1 LALVIAQSTQI
12 WTAIIQPL
20 DFFTSLD

>member
-1 LALVIAQSTQI
+1 LVIAQSTQI